1 MEVNLSCEG
10 DGVASDVVLFVEPER
25 LSVRRSIADGILVA
39 GEGGSGESRA
49 DEGDDMDE
57 GEVID
62 GEVII
67 EVGDVVLSLGA
78 DLLILLKY
86 EKINQRKRKKF
97 NGNIKNKLILQFIL
111 TFLEGPEDFSFSES
125 GL

>member
-10 DGVASDVVLFVEPER
+10 DEVASDGVLFVEPER

-78 DLLILLKY
+78 DL
-86 EKINQRKRKKF
+86 
-97 NGNIKNKLILQFIL
+97 
-111 TFLEGPEDFSFSES
+111 EGPEDFSFSES

>member
-10 DGVASDVVLFVEPER
+10 DGVASDGVLFVEPER

-78 DLLILLKY
+78 DLLVLLKY
-86 EKINQRKRKKF
+86 KKIYQRKRKK
-97 NGNIKNKLILQFIL
+97 NYWKY
-111 TFLEGPEDFSFSES
+111 
-125 GL
+125 